1 MIVGVRTVFNNS
13 AHEYDETRKQLIPCF
28 DDFYGTALE
37 LITTHPH
44 TPDRIL
50 DLGAGTGLFSHLVS
64 RIYPKAEYT
73 LYDISDKMLDQ
84 AKKRFSNS
92 DVTVSFIAKDYTKK
106 PIKGTYDLIISAL
119 SIHHLSGT
127 EKEKLFHNLYNILND
142 NGLFINADQILG
154 ETPFIEQT
162 YRSAWIKQVR
172 QTGISEAVL
181 AGAMERMQED
191 RMSTLS
197 DQLTWLKKAHFS
209 EVNCWYRN
217 YSFVVYSGWKQ
228 SRI

>member
-1 MIVGVRTVFNNS
+1 MGVRTVFNNS
-13 AHEYDETRKQLIPCF
+13 AHEYDATRKQLIPCF
-28 DDFYGTALE
+28 DDFYGTALG
-37 LITTHPH
+37 LIATHPH
-44 TPDRIL
+44 PPGRIL

-92 DVTVSFIAKDYTKK
+92 DITVNYVVKDYAKE

-127 EKEKLFHNLYNILND
+127 EKEILFHNLYNLLND
-142 NGLFINADQILG
+142 NGLFINADQVLG
-154 ETPFIEQT
+154 ETPFIEQS

-172 QTGISEAVL
+172 QKGIGEADL
-181 AGAMERMQED
+181 DHALKRMKED

-197 DQLTWLKKAHFS
+197 DQLNWLIKAHFS
-209 EVNCWYRN
+209 EVNCWYQN